1 MKNKF
6 DRKEALTCVAM
17 DLFAERGFTDVT
29 IKDVAAV
36 AGVNP
41 ALIYY
46 YFTDKTDLF
55 RATLVQA
62 VWEAHKNYMEL
73 RSKHEDPMNRINAW
87 FDTNVQLSEP
97 IRKLVKMMLDYSG
110 SNIQFPGIDAV
121 IKEFY
126 ELERKILAESIRV
139 GINQGLFE
147 NTDPDKLAAFVS
159 IHLDGIMVASMIRD
173 EFDIAKEMYEL
184 KQTLWYLL
192 GTEKPGHASDTTPEF
207 ANIALAREAGK

>member
-6 DRKEALTCVAM
+6 NRKEALTRVAM

-29 IKDVAAV
+29 IKDVATA

-62 VWEAHKNYMEL
+62 VSEAHKNYIEL
-73 RSKHEDPMNRINAW
+73 RSKHEDPLNRINAW

-110 SNIQFPGIDAV
+110 SKIHFPGIDAV

-147 NTDPDKLAAFVS
+147 RTDPDKLAAFVS

-173 EFDIAKEMYEL
+173 EFDLTGEMSEL
-184 KQTLWYLL
+184 KQILWRLL
-192 GTEKPGHASDTTPEF
+192 GTERREHDSHIMSEF
-207 ANIALAREAGK
+207 ANVGSASGN

>member
-6 DRKEALTCVAM
+6 DRKEALTRVAM
-17 DLFAERGFTDVT
+17 DLFAERGFTNVT

-36 AGVNP
+36 ADVNP

-87 FDTNVQLSEP
+87 FDTNVQLSQP

-110 SNIQFPGIDAV
+110 SNIQFPGIDTV

-126 ELERKILAESIRV
+126 ELERKILAESIRI
-139 GINQGLFE
+139 GINEGLFE
-147 NTDPDKLAAFVS
+147 KINPDKLAAFVS

-173 EFDIAKEMYEL
+173 EFDISEEMSEL

-192 GTEKPGHASDTTPEF
+192 GTEKLGHASKITSES
-207 ANIALAREAGK
+207 ANIGLARKVGK

>member
-1 MKNKF
+1 MKSKL
-6 DRKEALTCVAM
+6 DRKEALTRVAM

-29 IKDVAAV
+29 IKDVATV

-62 VWEAHKNYMEL
+62 VSEAHKNYIEL
-73 RSKHEDPMNRINAW
+73 RSKYEDPMNRINAW

-110 SNIQFPGIDAV
+110 SNIHFPGIDTV

-126 ELERKILAESIRV
+126 ELERRILAESIRV
-139 GINQGLFE
+139 GINQGLFKQS
-147 NTDPDKLAAFVS
+147 DPEKLAAFVS
-159 IHLDGIMVASMIRD
+159 IHLDGIMVASMIRT
-173 EFDIAKEMYEL
+173 EFDIAREMAEL
-184 KQTLWYLL
+184 KQVLWHLL
-192 GTEKPGHASDTTPEF
+192 GADKHAQDADPAPEY
-207 ANIALAREAGK
+207 ANIGLAT